1 MADWVRVCTTAEL
14 LPGEYQVV
22 YDGDT
27 PIAVFN
33 IDGELYAIEDI
44 CTHDGGELTGGVIEG
59 RQVEC
64 PRHGARFDI
73 TTGEALTPPAYEPT
87 AKFPVKVEDGVVYY
101 ARRSLGLGAASGPL
115 VARACR
121 RARKTSA

>member
-1 MADWVRVCTTAEL
+1 MGDWIRVGPTADL
-14 LPGEYQVV
+14 LPGEYRVV

-33 IDGELYAIEDI
+33 IEGDLYAIEDI
-44 CTHDGGELTGGVIEG
+44 CTHDGGELTGGIIEG

-73 TTGEALTPPAYEPT
+73 VTGEALTPPAYEPT
-87 AKFPVKVEDGVVYY
+87 ATFPVKVEDGVVYT
-101 ARRSLGLGAASGPL
+101 RDDRWD
-115 VARACR
+115 
-121 RARKTSA
+121 